1 MDTDRCRQSWSCLPR
16 HAAPG
21 FVAACCVLG
30 MCGAAKLSA
39 AQVDPLS
46 KARAELEASYT
57 EKLVNLAAWCDENN
71 LKSEAAATR
80 AAVIERQPWMLYLV
94 VLDDPKKEAPTSGG
108 TKPAV
113 EWGKRFGELRAAQA
127 DALFQLARQSI
138 RGQRPSLAYELVL
151 EALRAN
157 PDHEEARRLL
167 GYTRFRG
174 GWHTPFEIKRLR
186 AGYVWHDR
194 FGWLQQS
201 SVARYE
207 AGERFYSGRWITAAE
222 EARARSNIRNGWRI
236 ETEHYTV
243 TTNVSQEA
251 GVDLG
256 QRLER
261 LYRAWQQAFATF
273 SASPD
278 QLVRMFE
285 GRGQPRGSTVRHQAI
300 YFRNREEYQA
310 AVGSRLPVDI
320 ETTGLYLSDTRTAY
334 FFPDQDE
341 EGRPDHTSLYHEATH
356 QLFAETRPLAPD
368 AGRRANFWILEG
380 IACYMES
387 FELHDTFDTLG
398 GTTSPRLEAARHRA
412 LVDGF
417 YVPLGE
423 LVTLGMEALQHD
435 PRIAMLYSQ
444 SAGLAHFLMHA
455 HDGRYRD
462 ALIEYLVSIYVGEDR
477 ISTLAEVVGESY
489 SDLDDDY
496 RGFLK
501 QLPSDAAAAAKPT
514 AAAAQ

>member
-1 MDTDRCRQSWSCLPR
+1 MDTDRCCQHKFARSWRFAQALL
-16 HAAPG
+16 
-21 FVAACCVLG
+21 FVVACRAGLVG
-30 MCGAAKLSA
+30 QPWASA
-39 AQVDPLS
+39 AQADPLS
-46 KARAELEASYT
+46 KARVDLEQRYTKQLAELAS
-57 EKLVNLAAWCDENN
+57 WCDDIS
-71 LKSEAAATR
+71 LPSEATATR
-80 AAVIERQPWMLYLV
+80 AAVIERRPWTLYLV
-94 VLDDPKKEAPTSGG
+94 VLDDKPQASANAKLSGD
-108 TKPAV
+108 
-113 EWGKRFGELRAAQA
+113 WRKRFDAVRVAHAN
-127 DALFQLARQSI
+127 ALFQLARQSI

-151 EALRAN
+151 EALRCD

-174 GWHTPFEIKRLR
+174 EWHTPFEIKRLR
-186 AGYVWHDR
+186 AGYVWHEK
-194 FGWLQQS
+194 FGWLLEA

-207 AGERFYSGRWITAAE
+207 AGERFYSGRWISAAD
-222 EARARSNIRNGWRI
+222 EARTRSNIRNGWRV
-236 ETEHYTV
+236 ETEHYTI
-243 TTNVSQEA
+243 TTNVSLEA

-256 QRLER
+256 KRLER

-273 SASPD
+273 CATPD

-285 GRGQPRGSTVRHQAI
+285 GRGQARGSSVRHQAV
-300 YFRNREEYQA
+300 YFRNRDEYQA

-341 EGRPDHTSLYHEATH
+341 EGNPDHTSLYHEATH
-356 QLFAETRPLAPD
+356 QLFAETRPMAET

-387 FELHDTFDTLG
+387 FELHDSIDTLG
-398 GTTSPRLEAARHRA
+398 GTSSPRLEAARHRA

-423 LVTLGMEALQHD
+423 LVTMGMEALQHD

-455 HDGRYRD
+455 RDARYRD
-462 ALIEYLVSIYVGEDR
+462 ALIEYLVSIYSGEDR
-477 ISTLAEVVGESY
+477 IATLAEAVGQAFP
-489 SDLDDDY
+489 DLDDEY
-496 RGFLK
+496 REFLK
-501 QLPSDAAAAAKPT
+501 KLPVEPPAVAEPAAAAA
-514 AAAAQ
+514 Q

>member
-1 MDTDRCRQSWSCLPR
+1 MELNRPR
-16 HAAPG
+16 RIEHRRSTVLLGLAVAWCASALLAQG
-21 FVAACCVLG
+21 VAA
-30 MCGAAKLSA
+30 AEP
-39 AQVDPLS
+39 DPLT
-46 KARAELEASYT
+46 KARAQLEASYSQQLT
-57 EKLVNLAAWCDENN
+57 ELAAWCDERE
-71 LKSEAAATR
+71 LKPEAAASR
-80 AAVIERQPWMLYLV
+80 AAVIDRQPWTLYLV
-94 VLDDPKKEAPTSGG
+94 VLDDRGQPSLSGSEN
-108 TKPAV
+108 KLAD
-113 EWGKRFGELRAAQA
+113 EWRKRFGTLRVAQA

-138 RGQRPSLAYELVL
+138 RGQRPSLAYELAL
-151 EALRAN
+151 ESLRAN

-174 GWHTPFEIKRLR
+174 AWHTPFEIKRLR

-194 FGWLQQS
+194 FGWLPQA
-201 SVARYE
+201 SVPRYE
-207 AGERFYSGRWITAAE
+207 AGERYYGGRWIAAE
-222 EARARSNIRNGWRI
+222 DEARARSNIRNGWRV

-243 TTNVSQEA
+243 TTNVSLEA
-251 GVDLG
+251 GVELG

-273 SASPD
+273 GASPD

-285 GRGQPRGSTVRHQAI
+285 GRGQPRASTVRHQAI
-300 YFRNREEYQA
+300 YFRNRDEYQA

-334 FFPDQDE
+334 FFPDTDDE
-341 EGRPDHTSLYHEATH
+341 GHPDHTSLYHEATH
-356 QLFAETRPLAPD
+356 QLFAETRPLAET
-368 AGRRANFWILEG
+368 AGRRANFWVLEG

-398 GTTSPRLEAARHRA
+398 GTSSPRLEAARHRA

-423 LVTLGMEALQHD
+423 LVTLGIDALQRD

-444 SAGLAHFLMHA
+444 SAGLSHFLMHA

-462 ALIEYLVSIYVGEDR
+462 ALIEYLSSIYAGEDR
-477 ISTLAEVVGESY
+477 ISTLAELVGHSY

-496 RGFLK
+496 RAFLK
-501 QLPSDAAAAAKPT
+501 KLPSEAAAAAKP
-514 AAAAQ
+514 AAAAAP